1 MTSEQPQFT
10 DLPISPKDPTPQKK
24 GFKYK
29 KLLASGILFTL
40 FQVIALIIVF
50 VASSSY
56 SKDAL
61 EVNAAGRQRML
72 SQRTAKL
79 LYQLNNAAITPDE
92 QTKIIAELE
101 LTHRVFDK
109 TLKAFTTG
117 GPTVGFDWKSEIQLR
132 KADSEQDQKTLLEAQ
147 DFWTSYGEKVAQ
159 VIESGDDYD
168 LVAES
173 AKLAKER
180 NLKLLKLMNNLTV
193 SLQNQSEARGS
204 TLRIVQT
211 VLLIAVIANF
221 LFIAFKIIKQLQD
234 NDTLNEEF
242 AISISSKNN
251 ELTSTNEQL
260 AAIQANLTTSNSEL
274 QNAYQS
280 LTEASANSERRAQEL
295 AELSDDLYL
304 MQQESNTIF
313 DSVGNGLCLIGEDW
327 KIGHQ
332 VSSAMYSIFETDTL
346 AERSFLE
353 LLRQH
358 ITEKDVATLESFL
371 GLLFQP
377 KTSSKQLEKFNPLKS
392 IEVTLN
398 WDGQSFVSKHLGFD
412 FKRIMANDEIAS
424 VLVTVMDVT
433 DKVALENKLKRSA
446 EGRERQTD
454 LIMEIIQSDRKE
466 LEIFTGKTEKEL
478 DQINESLRDF
488 GVQSNETESIQD
500 SHTLLEDIFRK
511 VHNIK
516 GNSSLLGLNSA
527 TESCAK
533 VETKLSELRDKKEIT
548 GEQFLSS
555 LVELAYLRELLSEY
569 DDLIHSLL
577 KNFTLPNS
585 GEVADQADSSPWKQL
600 HQLSQKVATDEGKK
614 VDLNVMS
621 LKTDLLTEEQN
632 EELQDVLIQL
642 TRNAVAH
649 GIEAPETRLARNKWA
664 EGTIQIASSY
674 LEASNSPLNAPTL
687 QIRFEDDGQ
696 GLDPEKIVNK
706 AIEKGLITESEAD
719 QLDDARKV
727 ALIFKPGFSSAKVTT
742 EHAGHGA
749 GMDIIREKIKKTL
762 NGKLRLKYET
772 GEKFMLKILIPI
784 SEEKLPI
791 AS

>member
-1 MTSEQPQFT
+1 MTPEQPQFT
-10 DLPISPKDPTPQKK
+10 NLSISPEDTTLEKK

-29 KLLASGILFTL
+29 KLLASGILFTI

-50 VASSSY
+50 VAASSY

-79 LYQLNNAAITPDE
+79 LYQLNNSGLTQDE
-92 QTKIIAELE
+92 QTKIISELE
-101 LTHRVFDK
+101 LSHRVFDQ
-109 TLKAFTTG
+109 TLKAFMAG
-117 GPTVGFDWKSEIQLR
+117 GPTVGFDWKSEIQIR
-132 KADSEQDQKTLLEAQ
+132 KADSDTDQKTLLDAQ
-147 DFWTSYGEKVAQ
+147 KLWTLYGEKIEE
-159 VIESGDDYD
+159 VIKSEQDYD
-168 LVAES
+168 LVVES
-173 AKLAKER
+173 VMLAKER

-193 SLQNQSEARGS
+193 SLQEQSSARGS
-204 TLRIVQT
+204 TLRILQT
-211 VLLIAVIANF
+211 LLLVGVIANF
-221 LFIAFKIIKQLQD
+221 LFISFRIIKQLQD
-234 NDTLNEEF
+234 NDIQTEEF
-242 AISISSKNN
+242 ANSLSFKNL
-251 ELTSTNEQL
+251 ELTSTNDQL
-260 AAIQANLTTSNSEL
+260 ATIQANLTESNREI
-274 QNAYQS
+274 QVAYQS
-280 LTEASANSERRAQEL
+280 LTEASASSERRAQEL

-377 KTSSKQLEKFNPLKS
+377 KTNSKQLDKFNPLKS

-398 WDGQSFVSKHLGFD
+398 WDGRSFVSKHLGFD
-412 FKRIMANDEIAS
+412 FKRIIANEKIAS

-433 DKVALENKLKRSA
+433 DKVALENELKRSA
-446 EGRERQTD
+446 EGKERQTD

-466 LEIFTGKTEKEL
+466 LEIFIGKTEKEL
-478 DQINESLRDF
+478 DQINDSLRDF

-511 VHNIK
+511 IHNIK
-516 GNSSLLGLNSA
+516 GNSSLLGLGSV

-533 VETKLSELRDKKEIT
+533 VETKLGELRDQNEIT

-555 LVELAYLRELLSEY
+555 LVELAYLRELLGEY

-585 GEVADQADSSPWKQL
+585 DEVVDQTDSSPWKQL
-600 HQLSQKVATDEGKK
+600 HQLSQKIASDEGKK
-614 VDLNVMS
+614 VDLNLMA
-621 LKTDLLTEEQN
+621 LKTDLLTDHQN

-642 TRNAVAH
+642 TRNAIAH
-649 GIEAPETRLARNKWA
+649 GIEVPETRIARNKWA
-664 EGTIQIASSY
+664 EGTIQIASSF
-674 LEASNSPLNAPTL
+674 LEPSQSPLKAPTL
-687 QIRFEDDGQ
+687 QVRFEDDGQ

-706 AIEKGLITESEAD
+706 AIEKGLITKSEAN
-719 QLDDARKV
+719 QLDDVRKV
-727 ALIFKPGFSSAKVTT
+727 ALIFKPGFSSAKTAT

-749 GMDIIREKIKKTL
+749 GMDIIREKIMKSL

-772 GEKFMLKILIPI
+772 GEKFILKILIPI
-784 SEEKLPI
+784 SEEKLPQ
-791 AS
+791 AT